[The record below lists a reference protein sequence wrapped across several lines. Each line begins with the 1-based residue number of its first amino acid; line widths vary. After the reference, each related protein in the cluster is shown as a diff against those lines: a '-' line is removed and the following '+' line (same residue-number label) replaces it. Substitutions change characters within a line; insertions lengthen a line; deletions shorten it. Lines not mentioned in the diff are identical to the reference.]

1 MMQKYQVIYADPPWQ
16 YRNRK
21 IRGGAEHHYRT
32 LSIEELCSL
41 KVAEIADEDA
51 ALFLWCT
58 FPMIPEALRLISA
71 WGFQYKTVA
80 FVWVKQNPVAK
91 TWFYGMGFW
100 TRSNAEI
107 CILATKGH
115 PKRAAKDIHQ
125 LIISPVKRHSQK
137 PEEVRERIVKLLG
150 DVPRIELFARERTE
164 GWHVWGDEI
173 DSDIQIMG

>member
-1 MMQKYQVIYADPPWQ
+1 MAQKYQIIYADPPWQ
-16 YRNRK
+16 YRNKK
-21 IRGGAEHHYRT
+21 IRGGAEQHYRT
-32 LSIEELCSL
+32 LSIDELCGL

-51 ALFLWCT
+51 VLFLWCT
-58 FPMIPEALRLISA
+58 FPMIPEALRVIQV

-107 CILATKGH
+107 CILATRGH
-115 PKRAAKDIHQ
+115 PKRIAKDIHQ

-137 PEEVRERIVKLLG
+137 PEEARERIVRLLG
-150 DVPRIELFARERTE
+150 DVPRIELFARERAG

-173 DSDIQIMG
+173 DSDIQLMG